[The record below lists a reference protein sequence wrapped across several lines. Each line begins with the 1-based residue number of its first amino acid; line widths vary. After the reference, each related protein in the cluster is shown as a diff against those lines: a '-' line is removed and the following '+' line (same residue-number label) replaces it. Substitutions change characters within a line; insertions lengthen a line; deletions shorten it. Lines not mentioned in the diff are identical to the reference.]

1 MSSFQLNAALVASNA
16 KKVRDYLAAGVLLFE
31 GFYLAAK
38 KVAEMST
45 GVTP

>member
-1 MSSFQLNAALVASNA
+1 MNRAPLNAALVASHA
-16 KKVRDYLAAGVLLFE
+16 KTVRDYLTAGALIVE

-38 KVAEMST
+38 KVAEMSK